1 MEDANYE
8 TDVVIEARNEPCA
21 YCGWALDDPI
31 DGLGSMNA
39 PVQVPCDHG
48 WRVHGRYMLE
58 RPDRIACD
66 SADAR
71 PCLARPSKGPLER
84 RPPHTAELAGAM
96 AASEEEADGT

>member
-8 TDVVIEARNEPCA
+8 TDLVIEARNEPCA

-48 WRVHGRYMLE
+48 GRVHDRYMLE
-58 RPDRIACD
+58 RVDRIACG
-66 SADAR
+66 SADPR
-71 PCLARPSKGPLER
+71 PCIACQSERPLGR
-84 RPPHTAELAGAM
+84 
-96 AASEEEADGT
+96 